1 VVARVW
7 GYRKIW
13 LQSNRV
19 FETGS
24 FSLPPL
30 EYDTRGFFIDLPLQ
44 IQRAVRARA
53 WSVRGVVVGW
63 DGWI

>member
-7 GYRKIW
+7 GYRKVW

-19 FETGS
+19 FETGT

-30 EYDTRGFFIDLPLQ
+30 EYETKGFFIDLPMEVHQEVCVMEQNLFLC
-44 IQRAVRARA
+44 IVFK
-53 WSVRGVVVGW
+53 
-63 DGWI
+63 